1 MGINEQMKQKEQEYW
16 TLRLNELEAAYY
28 KARWDA
34 RNRFERYFRQ
44 SPYSS
49 YETEED
55 LIAEL
60 NKLSDMKEGLCS
72 IKTKLIGEK
81 K

>member
-1 MGINEQMKQKEQEYW
+1 MRLKEQEYW

-28 KARWDA
+28 KTRWDT
-34 RNRFERYFRQ
+34 RTRCERYFRQ

-60 NKLSDMKEGLCS
+60 NKLSTMRESLAS
-72 IKTKLIGEK
+72 IKTKLMGEK